1 MIITKIEKQKNNN
14 KRYSIFIDNEFA
26 FGIDEI
32 DLLYYKLKENEPLD
46 EERYNYIAN
55 KLLLKRAKD
64 KALKYLGYKMRS
76 KKQVI
81 KKLQEYEI
89 PPEVIA
95 KVIKVLERY
104 NYINDDEFAKA
115 FIKDKIN
122 LKKHGVFKIKYDL
135 KMLGIEEEI
144 FSKYLYNEKFVKE
157 EEKAKEL
164 LDKKLNGRCLQD
176 LEYKEKQKIYAY
188 LARRGFSYD
197 SINKAFNYL
206 EEYGLEEYKY
216 E

>member
-46 EERYNYIAN
+46 NDKYNYILN

-76 KKQVI
+76 KKQVE
-81 KKLQEYEI
+81 KKLEELEF
-89 PPEVIA
+89 PPNVIN
-95 KVIKVLERY
+95 KVIKILEKY
-104 NYINDDEFAKA
+104 NYINDEDFAKA
-115 FIKDKIN
+115 FIKEKMN
-122 LKKHGVFKIKYDL
+122 LKGYGSFKIAYDL
-135 KMLGIEEEI
+135 KMLGIDNHI
-144 FSKYLYNEKFVKE
+144 FEKYLYDQDFVDE
-157 EEKAKEL
+157 DEKATAL
-164 LDKKLNGRCLQD
+164 LLKKLKGNNIKNID
-176 LEYKEKQKIYAY
+176 YKEKQKLYSY

-197 SINKAFNYL
+197 SINKAFSNVL
-206 EEYGLEEYKY
+206 EDF
-216 E
+216 

>member
-46 EERYNYIAN
+46 NEKYEYILN

-76 KKQVI
+76 KNQVI
-81 KKLQEYEI
+81 KKLQEYEF
-89 PPEVIA
+89 PSNVIN
-95 KVIKVLERY
+95 KVIKVLEKY
-104 NYINDDEFAKA
+104 NYINDKDFAKA
-115 FIKDKIN
+115 FIKDKLN
-122 LKKHGVFKIKYDL
+122 LKGHGVFKISYDL
-135 KMLGIEEEI
+135 KMLGVDEEI
-144 FSKYLYNEKFVKE
+144 FKKYLYDEKFIN
-157 EEKAKEL
+157 EEKKAKDL
-164 LDKKLNGRCLQD
+164 LLKKLGNKNIED
-176 LEYKEKQKIYAY
+176 LDYKEKQKIYAY

-197 SINKAFNYL
+197 SIKKAFNSLL
-206 EEYGLEEYKY
+206 EDY
-216 E
+216 

>member
-46 EERYNYIAN
+46 NEKYEYILN

-76 KKQVI
+76 KNQVI
-81 KKLQEYEI
+81 KKLQEYEF
-89 PPEVIA
+89 PSNVID
-95 KVIKVLERY
+95 KVIRVLEKY
-104 NYINDDEFAKA
+104 NYINDEDFAKA
-115 FIKDKIN
+115 FIKDKLN
-122 LKKHGVFKIKYDL
+122 LKGHGVFKISYDL
-135 KMLGIEEEI
+135 KMLGVDEEI
-144 FSKYLYNEKFVKE
+144 FKKYLYDDEFINE
-157 EEKAKEL
+157 EEKAKDL
-164 LDKKLNGRCLQD
+164 LLKKLGNKNIED
-176 LEYKEKQKIYAY
+176 LGYKEKQKIYAY

-197 SINKAFNYL
+197 SIKKAFNCLL
-206 EEYGLEEYKY
+206 EDY
-216 E
+216 

>member
-46 EERYNYIAN
+46 NEKYEYILN

-76 KKQVI
+76 KNQVI
-81 KKLQEYEI
+81 KKLQEYEF
-89 PPEVIA
+89 PSNVID
-95 KVIKVLERY
+95 KVIRVLEKY
-104 NYINDDEFAKA
+104 NYINDEDFAKA
-115 FIKDKIN
+115 FIKDKLN
-122 LKKHGVFKIKYDL
+122 LKGHGVFKISYDL
-135 KMLGIEEEI
+135 KMLGVDEEI
-144 FSKYLYNEKFVKE
+144 FKKYLYDDEFINE
-157 EEKAKEL
+157 EEKANDL
-164 LDKKLNGRCLQD
+164 LLKKLGNKNIED
-176 LEYKEKQKIYAY
+176 LDYKEKQKIYAY

-197 SINKAFNYL
+197 SIKKAFNCLL
-206 EEYGLEEYKY
+206 EDY
-216 E
+216 

>member
-46 EERYNYIAN
+46 NEKYEYILN

-76 KKQVI
+76 KNQVI
-81 KKLQEYEI
+81 KKLQEYEF
-89 PPEVIA
+89 PSNVIN
-95 KVIKVLERY
+95 KVIKVLEKY
-104 NYINDDEFAKA
+104 NYINDEDFAKA
-115 FIKDKIN
+115 FIKDKLN
-122 LKKHGVFKIKYDL
+122 LKGHGVFKISYDL
-135 KMLGIEEEI
+135 KMLGVDEEI
-144 FSKYLYNEKFVKE
+144 FKKYLYDDEFINE
-157 EEKAKEL
+157 EEKAKDL
-164 LDKKLNGRCLQD
+164 LLKKLGNKNIED
-176 LEYKEKQKIYAY
+176 LDYKEKQKIYAY

-197 SINKAFNYL
+197 SIKKAFNGLL
-206 EEYGLEEYKY
+206 EDY
-216 E
+216 

>member
-14 KRYSIFIDNEFA
+14 KRYSIFIDNQFA

-46 EERYNYIAN
+46 NDKYNYILN

-81 KKLQEYEI
+81 KKLEELDF
-89 PPEVIA
+89 PENVIN
-95 KVIKVLERY
+95 KVIKILEKY
-104 NYINDDEFAKA
+104 NYINDEEFAKA
-115 FIKDKIN
+115 FIKDKMN
-122 LKKHGVFKIKYDL
+122 LKGYGTFKISYDL
-135 KMLGIEEEI
+135 KMLGIDEDI
-144 FSKYLYNEKFVKE
+144 FKKYLYSEEFVKE
-157 EEKAKEL
+157 EEKATSL
-164 LDKKLNGRCLQD
+164 LLKRLKGISIENID
-176 LEYKEKQKIYAY
+176 YKEKQKLYAY

-197 SINKAFNYL
+197 SINKAFNNL
-206 EEYGLEEYKY
+206 LKEF
-216 E
+216 

>member
-14 KRYSIFIDNEFA
+14 KRYSIFIDNQFA

-46 EERYNYIAN
+46 NDKYNYILN

-81 KKLQEYEI
+81 KKLEELDFPQN
-89 PPEVIA
+89 VIN
-95 KVIKVLERY
+95 KVIKILEKY
-104 NYINDDEFAKA
+104 NYINDEEFAKA
-115 FIKDKIN
+115 FIKDKMN
-122 LKKHGVFKIKYDL
+122 LKGYGTFKISYDL
-135 KMLGIEEEI
+135 KMLGIDEDI
-144 FSKYLYNEKFVKE
+144 FKKYLYSEEFVKE
-157 EEKAKEL
+157 EEKATSL
-164 LDKKLNGRCLQD
+164 LLKRLKGISIENID
-176 LEYKEKQKIYAY
+176 YKEKQKLYAY

-197 SINKAFNYL
+197 SINKAFNNL
-206 EEYGLEEYKY
+206 LKEF
-216 E
+216 

>member
-46 EERYNYIAN
+46 NEKYEYILN

-76 KKQVI
+76 KNQVI
-81 KKLQEYEI
+81 KKLQEYEF
-89 PPEVIA
+89 PSNVID
-95 KVIKVLERY
+95 KVIRVLEKY
-104 NYINDDEFAKA
+104 NYINDEDFAKA
-115 FIKDKIN
+115 FIKDKLN
-122 LKKHGVFKIKYDL
+122 LKGHGVFKISYDL
-135 KMLGIEEEI
+135 KMLGVDEEI
-144 FSKYLYNEKFVKE
+144 FKKYLYDDEFINE
-157 EEKAKEL
+157 EEKAKDL
-164 LDKKLNGRCLQD
+164 LLKKLGNKNIED
-176 LEYKEKQKIYAY
+176 LDYKEKQKIYVY

-197 SINKAFNYL
+197 SIKKAFNCLL
-206 EEYGLEEYKY
+206 EDY
-216 E
+216 

>member
-46 EERYNYIAN
+46 NEKYEYILN

-76 KKQVI
+76 KNQVI
-81 KKLQEYEI
+81 KKLQEYEF
-89 PPEVIA
+89 PSNVID
-95 KVIKVLERY
+95 KVIRVLEKY
-104 NYINDDEFAKA
+104 NYINDEDFAKA
-115 FIKDKIN
+115 FIKDKLN
-122 LKKHGVFKIKYDL
+122 LKGHGVFKISYDL
-135 KMLGIEEEI
+135 KMLGVDEEI
-144 FSKYLYNEKFVKE
+144 FKKYLYDDEFINE
-157 EEKAKEL
+157 EEKAKGL
-164 LDKKLNGRCLQD
+164 LLKKLGNKNIED
-176 LEYKEKQKIYAY
+176 LDYKEKQKIYAY

-197 SINKAFNYL
+197 SIKKAFNGLL
-206 EEYGLEEYKY
+206 EDY
-216 E
+216 

>member
-46 EERYNYIAN
+46 NEKYEYILN

-76 KKQVI
+76 KNQVI
-81 KKLQEYEI
+81 KKLQEYEF
-89 PPEVIA
+89 PSNVID
-95 KVIKVLERY
+95 KVIRILEKY
-104 NYINDDEFAKA
+104 NYINDEDFAKA
-115 FIKDKIN
+115 FIKDKLN
-122 LKKHGVFKIKYDL
+122 LKGHGVFKISYDL
-135 KMLGIEEEI
+135 KMLGVDEEI
-144 FSKYLYNEKFVKE
+144 FKKYLYNQEFIN
-157 EEKAKEL
+157 EEKKAKDL
-164 LDKKLNGRCLQD
+164 LLKKLGNKNIED
-176 LEYKEKQKIYAY
+176 LDYKEKQKIYAY

-197 SINKAFNYL
+197 SIKKAFNCLL
-206 EEYGLEEYKY
+206 EDY
-216 E
+216 

>member
-32 DLLYYKLKENEPLD
+32 DLLYYKLKENEPL
-46 EERYNYIAN
+46 ENEKYSYILN

-81 KKLQEYEI
+81 KKLEEYDF
-89 PPEVIA
+89 PPDVIE
-95 KVIKVLERY
+95 KVIKILEKY
-104 NYINDDEFAKA
+104 NYINDEDFAKA

-122 LKKHGVFKIKYDL
+122 LKGYGVFKISYDL
-135 KMLGIEEEI
+135 KMLGIDEQI
-144 FSKYLYNEKFVKE
+144 FKPYLYDKGFVNE
-157 EEKAKEL
+157 EEKAQTL
-164 LDKKLNGRCLQD
+164 LLKKLKGVDIKNLD
-176 LEYKEKQKIYAY
+176 YKEKQKLYAY

-197 SINKAFNYL
+197 SINKAFNYVL
-206 EEYGLEEYKY
+206 EDF
-216 E
+216 

>member
-46 EERYNYIAN
+46 NEKYEYILN

-76 KKQVI
+76 KNQVI
-81 KKLQEYEI
+81 KKLQEYEF
-89 PPEVIA
+89 PSNVID
-95 KVIKVLERY
+95 KVIRVLEKY
-104 NYINDDEFAKA
+104 NYINDEDFAKA
-115 FIKDKIN
+115 FIKDKLN
-122 LKKHGVFKIKYDL
+122 LKGHGVFKISYDL
-135 KMLGIEEEI
+135 KMLGVDEEI
-144 FSKYLYNEKFVKE
+144 FKKYLYDEEFINE
-157 EEKAKEL
+157 EEKAKGL
-164 LDKKLNGRCLQD
+164 LLKKLGNKNIED
-176 LEYKEKQKIYAY
+176 LDYKEKQKIYAY

-197 SINKAFNYL
+197 SIKKAFNGLL
-206 EEYGLEEYKY
+206 EDY
-216 E
+216 

>member
-46 EERYNYIAN
+46 NEKYEYILN

-76 KKQVI
+76 KNQVI
-81 KKLQEYEI
+81 KKLQEYEF
-89 PPEVIA
+89 PPNVIN
-95 KVIKVLERY
+95 KVIKVLEKY
-104 NYINDDEFAKA
+104 NYINDEDFAKA
-115 FIKDKIN
+115 FIKDKLN
-122 LKKHGVFKIKYDL
+122 LKGHGVFKISYDL
-135 KMLGIEEEI
+135 KMLGVDEEI
-144 FSKYLYNEKFVKE
+144 FKKYLYDEEFIN
-157 EEKAKEL
+157 EEKKAKDL
-164 LDKKLNGRCLQD
+164 LLKKLGNKNIED
-176 LEYKEKQKIYAY
+176 LDYKEKQKIYAY

-197 SINKAFNYL
+197 SIKKAFNSLL
-206 EEYGLEEYKY
+206 EDY
-216 E
+216 

>member
-46 EERYNYIAN
+46 NEKYEYILN

-76 KKQVI
+76 KNQVI
-81 KKLQEYEI
+81 KKLQEYEF
-89 PPEVIA
+89 PSNVID
-95 KVIKVLERY
+95 KVIRVLEKY
-104 NYINDDEFAKA
+104 NYINDEDFAKA
-115 FIKDKIN
+115 FIKDKLN
-122 LKKHGVFKIKYDL
+122 LKGHGVFKISYDL
-135 KMLGIEEEI
+135 KMLGVDEEI
-144 FSKYLYNEKFVKE
+144 FKKYLYDDEFINE
-157 EEKAKEL
+157 EEKAKDL
-164 LDKKLNGRCLQD
+164 LLKKLGNKNIED
-176 LEYKEKQKIYAY
+176 LDYKEKQKIYAY

-197 SINKAFNYL
+197 SIKKAFNCLL
-206 EEYGLEEYKY
+206 EDY
-216 E
+216 

>member
-14 KRYSIFIDNEFA
+14 KRYSIFIDNQFA

-46 EERYNYIAN
+46 EEKYNYILN

-81 KKLQEYEI
+81 KKLEEYDF
-89 PPEVIA
+89 PSNVIN
-95 KVIKVLERY
+95 KVIQVLEKY
-104 NYINDDEFAKA
+104 NYINDEEFAKA
-115 FIKDKIN
+115 FIKDKVN
-122 LKKHGVFKIKYDL
+122 LKGYGSFKISYDL
-135 KMLGIEEEI
+135 KMLGIEEQV
-144 FSKYLYNEKFVKE
+144 FKKYLYDENFVDENK
-157 EEKAKEL
+157 KAKDL
-164 LDKKLNGRCLQD
+164 LLKKLKNRNIQD
-176 LEYKEKQKIYAY
+176 LDYKEKQKIYAY

-206 EEYGLEEYKY
+206 LEEF
-216 E
+216 

>member
-46 EERYNYIAN
+46 NEKYEYILN

-76 KKQVI
+76 KNQVI
-81 KKLQEYEI
+81 KKLQEYEF
-89 PPEVIA
+89 PPNVIN
-95 KVIKVLERY
+95 KVIKVLEKY
-104 NYINDDEFAKA
+104 NYINDEDFAKA
-115 FIKDKIN
+115 FIKDKLN
-122 LKKHGVFKIKYDL
+122 LKGHGVFKISYDL
-135 KMLGIEEEI
+135 KMLGVDEEI
-144 FSKYLYNEKFVKE
+144 FKKYLYDEEFIN
-157 EEKAKEL
+157 EEKKAKDL
-164 LDKKLNGRCLQD
+164 LLKKLGNKNIENLD
-176 LEYKEKQKIYAY
+176 YKEKQKIYAY

-197 SINKAFNYL
+197 SIKKAFNSLL
-206 EEYGLEEYKY
+206 EDY
-216 E
+216 

>member
-46 EERYNYIAN
+46 NEKYEYILN

-76 KKQVI
+76 KNQVI
-81 KKLQEYEI
+81 KKLQEYEF
-89 PPEVIA
+89 PSNVID
-95 KVIKVLERY
+95 KVIRVLEKY
-104 NYINDDEFAKA
+104 NYINDEDFAKA
-115 FIKDKIN
+115 FIKDKLN
-122 LKKHGVFKIKYDL
+122 LKGHGVFKISYDL
-135 KMLGIEEEI
+135 KMLGVDEEI
-144 FSKYLYNEKFVKE
+144 FKKYLYDDEFINE
-157 EEKAKEL
+157 EEKAKGL
-164 LDKKLNGRCLQD
+164 LLKKLGNKNIED
-176 LEYKEKQKIYAY
+176 LDYKEKQKIYAY

-197 SINKAFNYL
+197 SIKKAFNCLL
-206 EEYGLEEYKY
+206 EDY
-216 E
+216 

>member
-46 EERYNYIAN
+46 NEKYEYILN

-76 KKQVI
+76 KNQVI
-81 KKLQEYEI
+81 KKLQEYEF
-89 PPEVIA
+89 PSNVID
-95 KVIKVLERY
+95 KVIRVLEKY
-104 NYINDDEFAKA
+104 NYINDEDFAKA
-115 FIKDKIN
+115 FIKDKLN
-122 LKKHGVFKIKYDL
+122 LKGHGVFKISYDL
-135 KMLGIEEEI
+135 KMLGVDEEI
-144 FSKYLYNEKFVKE
+144 FKKYLYDEEFIN
-157 EEKAKEL
+157 EEKKAKDL
-164 LDKKLNGRCLQD
+164 LLKKLGNKNIED
-176 LEYKEKQKIYAY
+176 LDYKEKQKIYAY

-197 SINKAFNYL
+197 SIKKAFNSLL
-206 EEYGLEEYKY
+206 EDY
-216 E
+216 

>member
-46 EERYNYIAN
+46 NEKYEYILN

-76 KKQVI
+76 KNQVI
-81 KKLQEYEI
+81 KKLQEYEF
-89 PPEVIA
+89 PSNVIN
-95 KVIKVLERY
+95 KVIKVLEKY
-104 NYINDDEFAKA
+104 NYINDEDFAKA
-115 FIKDKIN
+115 FIKDKLN
-122 LKKHGVFKIKYDL
+122 LKGHGVFKISYDL
-135 KMLGIEEEI
+135 KMLGVDEEI
-144 FSKYLYNEKFVKE
+144 FKKYLYDDEFINE
-157 EEKAKEL
+157 EEKAKGL
-164 LDKKLNGRCLQD
+164 LLKKLGNKNIED
-176 LEYKEKQKIYAY
+176 LDYKEKQKIYAY

-197 SINKAFNYL
+197 SIKKAFNCLL
-206 EEYGLEEYKY
+206 EDY
-216 E
+216 

>member
-46 EERYNYIAN
+46 NEKYEYILN

-76 KKQVI
+76 KNQVI
-81 KKLQEYEI
+81 KKLQEYEF
-89 PPEVIA
+89 PSNVID
-95 KVIKVLERY
+95 KVIRVLEKY
-104 NYINDDEFAKA
+104 NYINDEDFAKA
-115 FIKDKIN
+115 FIKDKLN
-122 LKKHGVFKIKYDL
+122 LKGHGVFKISYDL
-135 KMLGIEEEI
+135 KMLGVDEEI
-144 FSKYLYNEKFVKE
+144 FKKYLYDEEFINE
-157 EEKAKEL
+157 EEKAKGL
-164 LDKKLNGRCLQD
+164 LLKKLGNKNIED
-176 LEYKEKQKIYAY
+176 LDYKEKQKIYAY

-197 SINKAFNYL
+197 SIKKAFNCLL
-206 EEYGLEEYKY
+206 EDY
-216 E
+216 